1 MAGSIDK
8 RDRILAGKAT
18 IEEVYHESKD
28 ALYQWRKV
36 GDILSPATAT
46 TAGAAVSNAYEVAKA
61 GGKNFK
67 RYKLQLDLGYRQL
80 QKGVRSFE
88 KQIKDHEGWLRDPQ
102 SKVKGWE
109 SRSPAYR
116 EGLLK
121 KWQQDISRH
130 REQIAILRGVLQEKG
145 YGE

>member
-46 TAGAAVSNAYEVAKA
+46 PAGAAVSNAYEAAKA
-61 GGKNFK
+61 GGKHAGYLNQYQSLPDHLVEK
-67 RYKLQLDLGYRQL
+67 RRGDSR
-80 QKGVRSFE
+80 
-88 KQIKDHEGWLRDPQ
+88 
-102 SKVKGWE
+102 
-109 SRSPAYR
+109 SRSPLMKAR
-116 EGLLK
+116 
-121 KWQQDISRH
+121 SP
-130 REQIAILRGVLQEKG
+130 ILF
-145 YGE
+145 